1 MAVNVDQVNVGA
13 LLESEEA
20 ARRLGVK
27 LATLYAYVSR
37 GLLQSFPSP
46 GTKRRLFSVEEI
58 EALAR
63 KTRGGK
69 QVETRVATV
78 TTGVTQLRP
87 DGPYYRGRSAV
98 LLTESSTYEQVAELL
113 WSSSPGSWQALDL
126 DVPPGLSCQ
135 DSLRW
140 ITVMAAA
147 ADPRREDAHPEL
159 VAMRL
164 RSLITTMSLLSCPN
178 PVSSVASPSSSAI
191 SGIASNLTE
200 GFRTKRRTAA
210 QVRAVNAALVLV
222 ADHELATSALAVR
235 IAASTRATI
244 YDAVLAGLG
253 TMGGP
258 LHGGASAITTRMIR
272 RAAAEGI
279 DIVID
284 DALATSR
291 VLPGFGHS
299 VYVDGDPRAD
309 ALLAFAYP
317 LASPHRRKVLDQFLD
332 AADARRQPLPNI
344 DFALAALAFATDMPA
359 EATSCIFTMGRI
371 AGWGAHYLE
380 ELQESPLRYR
390 ARAIYSAPNPKR
402 AEVPMPSG
410 AL

>member
-1 MAVNVDQVNVGA
+1 MAVNVDQVNVHGA

-46 GTKRRLFSVEEI
+46 GTKRRLFSVDEI

-87 DGPYYRGRSAV
+87 DGPYYRGRPASKLA
-98 LLTESSTYEQVAELL
+98 ESSTYEQVAELL
-113 WSSSPGSWQALDL
+113 WSSGSGPWQALDL
-126 DVPPGLSCQ
+126 STPAGIARQ

-140 ITVMAAA
+140 VTVMAAA
-147 ADPRREDAHPEL
+147 ADAGREDAHPEL
-159 VAMRL
+159 VAARL
-164 RSLITTMSLLSCPN
+164 RSLISTMSLLAGPN
-178 PVSSVASPSSSAI
+178 PASAAPPSSST
-191 SGIASNLTE
+191 STSSIAWNLTE
-200 GFRTKRRTAA
+200 GFRTRRRTAA

-235 IAASTRATI
+235 IAASTRATV

-272 RAAAEGI
+272 RAASEGI
-279 DIVID
+279 GIVLD

-299 VYVDGDPRAD
+299 VYADGDPRAD
-309 ALLAFAYP
+309 ALLAWVYP
-317 LASPHRRKVLDQFLD
+317 LASPRRRKVLDQLLD
-332 AADARRQPLPNI
+332 AADARRQPQPNI
-344 DFALAALAFATDMPA
+344 DFALAALAFATDLPA
-359 EATSCIFTMGRI
+359 EATSCIFTIGRV

-380 ELQESPLRYR
+380 ELQETPLRYR
-390 ARAIYSAPNPKR
+390 ARAIYS
-402 AEVPMPSG
+402 VPSPSE
-410 AL
+410 A